1 MLQNVRHAWYN
12 EDANSSLS
20 RDWILPVRILVS
32 LVSRTTILIAKFF
45 ILFASAGN
53 VKSQHLG
60 KGMLAS
66 QKE

>member
-1 MLQNVRHAWYN
+1 MLQIVRQAWYN
-12 EDANSSLS
+12 EGANSS
-20 RDWILPVRILVS
+20 RDWILPARMLVS

-53 VKSQHLG
+53 VKSQPLWQ
-60 KGMLAS
+60 GMLAS